1 MRKSLTITILC
12 SLFTTLLLAVDTNP
26 PPMTRPFEVTTGE
39 VRRHCPE
46 LLGADKDGVDA
57 VELTG
62 PGRLSVSDEYTCF
75 GNTSFK
81 LDIDGAGKFLV
92 AFKKPFVFES
102 DVSGLEFWL
111 IGTMNK
117 VFPDQRFECTDGN
130 GKHFQLIPNN
140 GCLWGNT
147 SWWAATL
154 AFFTT
159 RTVFPITVNGISFNI
174 GEKAVGN
181 CLYFDTFGAFKRPPV
196 TVPDTRFWLQFPHDP
211 AGVSP
216 RPQDANYS
224 NPSEMQEGHTFK
236 YTGSDGNLEYAYTPK
251 TGTLS
256 DLTATIDGKSFF
268 PAKNAG
274 FRAKVGDVVFAPED
288 TDITATLRAIVSNYN
303 WLRTFWRL
311 EKNGRHLDYELSLS
325 ISGRTLTAEFKSE
338 SLAIRSLDAGFI
350 EGVPS
355 PRLFRLANL
364 CNSRSDVNLMVCND
378 FFVSVLCDWTYSQ
391 ATALIDDR
399 PYRLEAYG
407 TPRDIEMQPAYA
419 GILGENS
426 ARVTGGAIYM
436 PKTDGMRNAP
446 NEKLRITVGPTLES
460 VMPRNPNPQ
469 SKYYDETARL
479 IYMTRSYCVGDP
491 ASVENEIAMVKL
503 FHDYGARDLFL
514 RYHTEL
520 SHVPAFN
527 FIRLSRTFDSCQDFG
542 GSSGLKHLVSNLRKY
557 VKRVGPYENHM
568 AVAGLSADF
577 KFEEL
582 SLAPNKEMT
591 WSLRL
596 KPAAMHRA
604 QADFSPFYARY
615 YGWNGVY
622 YDQMSAIEPWALT
635 DFDADAPGAGRF
647 IEVLRNNCIV
657 TSKLSE
663 HYNGP
668 VWSEGQAN
676 HFYAGYLDTGY
687 MQTQHPFD
695 AHIVDYTLRE
705 MNAVMHSNGYDLIGQ
720 REPDKGIDFMLASE
734 ISLGSMG
741 HIWDGINATTYFGGF
756 RGTPQIWRNAL
767 KSYFMLR
774 QLQELYAF
782 TTPERILYYI
792 DGKEITATDML
803 RGNHENS
810 AMIHTIY
817 KNGLEVWTN
826 KNKAKAWEITV
837 DGKALTLPP
846 NGYAAFKQGVLTEYS
861 ALVNGNRVDYSNGP
875 LYTYFDTRDTRA
887 SFDGI
892 TASGGAFLLV
902 KRNGNTV
909 LLQLPFTKE
918 ETVEGL
924 TFTTATPCDQDGK
937 PIAAVFSIAN
947 GIIKTQ
953 KEHFMYLLQR

>member
-12 SLFTTLLLAVDTNP
+12 SLFSTLLFAVDRTP
-26 PPMTRPFEVTTGE
+26 PSMTRPFEVTTGE

-46 LLGADKDGVDA
+46 LLGADKDGLDA
-57 VELTG
+57 VEFTG

-75 GNTSFK
+75 GNTSYK

-147 SWWAATL
+147 SWWASTL

-159 RTVFPITVNGISFNI
+159 GTVFPITVNGISFNI

-211 AGVSP
+211 AGISP

-288 TDITATLRAIVSNYN
+288 TDITATLRAIVSNNN

-325 ISGRTLTAEFKSE
+325 ISGRTLTAEFTSD

-436 PKTDGMRNAP
+436 PKTDGTRNAP
-446 NEKLRITVGPTLES
+446 NEKLRITVGPSLES

-527 FIRLSRTFDSCQDFG
+527 FIRLSRTFDSCQNFG
-542 GSSGLKHLVSNLRKY
+542 GSSGLKHLVSSLRKY
-557 VKRVGPYENHM
+557 VKRVGPYENHL

-604 QADFSPFYARY
+604 QADFSPYYSRY

-687 MQTQHPFD
+687 LQTQHPFD

-720 REPDKGIDFMLASE
+720 GEPDKGLDFLLASE

-741 HIWDGINATTYFGGF
+741 HIWDGINATTYFGRF

-782 TTPERILYYI
+782 TSPEKILYCI
-792 DGKEITATDML
+792 DGKEITATEML

-810 AMIHTIY
+810 AMIHTVY

-826 KNKAKAWEITV
+826 KNKTKHWEIIL
-837 DGKALTLPP
+837 DGTAITLPP
-846 NGYAAFKQGVLTEYS
+846 NGYAAFKKGAITEYS
-861 ALVNGNRVDYSNGP
+861 ALVNGSRIDYSNGP
-875 LYTYFDTRDTRA
+875 LYTYFDTRDAKA

-892 TASGGAFLLV
+892 TASGGAFLLE
-902 KRNGNTV
+902 KRDGSTV
-909 LLQLPFTKE
+909 LIQLPFTKE

-924 TFTTATPCDQDGK
+924 NYIKATPCNQDGQ
-937 PIAAVFSIAN
+937 PISAEIPIVN
-947 GIIKTQ
+947 GTLKTQ
-953 KEHFMYLLQR
+953 KEHFLYRLMQ

>member
-1 MRKSLTITILC
+1 
-12 SLFTTLLLAVDTNP
+12 
-26 PPMTRPFEVTTGE
+26 MTRPFEVTTGE
-39 VRRHCPE
+39 VHRHCPE
-46 LLGADKDGVDA
+46 LLGADKDGLDA
-57 VELTG
+57 VELSG
-62 PGRLSVSDEYTCF
+62 PGRLSLSDEYTCF
-75 GNTSFK
+75 GNTSYK
-81 LDIDGAGKFLV
+81 LDIDGPGKFLV
-92 AFKKPFVFES
+92 SFKKPFVFES
-102 DVSGLEFWL
+102 DVSGLEVWL

-117 VFPDQRFECTDGN
+117 VFPDQRFECIDGD
-130 GKHFQLIPNN
+130 GKPFQLIPNN

-159 RTVFPITVNGISFNI
+159 GTVFPVTVNGISFNI

-196 TVPDTRFWLQFPHDP
+196 TVPDTRFWLPFPNDP

-224 NPSEMQEGHTFK
+224 NSFTK
-236 YTGSDGNLEYAYTPK
+236 TNDGFVFAYKGTDDTLEYTYTPK
-251 TGTLS
+251 TGTLN
-256 DLTATIDGKSFF
+256 DLTATMDGKSFH

-274 FRAKVGDVVFAPED
+274 FRAKVGDVEFTPED
-288 TDITATLRAIVSNYN
+288 ADVTATLRAIVPNNN

-311 EKNGRHLDYELSLS
+311 EKGGKHLDYELALS

-338 SLAIRSLDAGFI
+338 SLAIRSLDAGYVDGI
-350 EGVPS
+350 TS

-364 CNSRSDVNLMVCND
+364 CNSRSDVSLMVCNEC
-378 FFVSVLCDWTYSQ
+378 FASVMCDWYYSQ

-419 GILGENS
+419 KVLGDGS
-426 ARVTGGAIYM
+426 ARLTGGTIYM
-436 PKTDGMRNAP
+436 PKTDGTRNAP
-446 NEKLRITVGPTLES
+446 NEKLRITVGSTLES
-460 VMPRNPNPQ
+460 VMPRNPNPRA
-469 SKYYDETARL
+469 KYYDETARL

-491 ASVENEIAMVKL
+491 ASVNREIAMVKR

-527 FIRLSRTFDSCQDFG
+527 FMRLSRTFDSCQDFG
-542 GSSGLKHLVSNLRKY
+542 GSAGLRHLVGSLRNY

-604 QADFSPFYARY
+604 QADFSPYYAKY

-647 IEVLRNNCIV
+647 IEALRNNCIV
-657 TSKLSE
+657 TSKLAE

-687 MQTQHPFD
+687 LQTQHPFD

-720 REPDKGIDFMLASE
+720 GEPDKGLDFLLASE

-756 RGTPQIWRNAL
+756 RGTKEVWRNAL

-782 TTPERILYYI
+782 TTPEQILYCI
-792 DGKEITATDML
+792 DGKEMTATEML
-803 RGNHENS
+803 RGNQVNS

-817 KNGLEVWTN
+817 GNGLEVWTN
-826 KNKAKAWEITV
+826 KNKEKNWDITV
-837 DGKALTLPP
+837 NGKSITLPR

-861 ALVNGNRVDYSNGP
+861 AIVNGNRVDYSKGP
-875 LYTYFDTRDTRA
+875 LYTYFDTRDAKAT
-887 SFDGI
+887 FDGI
-892 TASGGAFLLV
+892 TASGGAFLLE
-902 KRNGNTV
+902 KHDGNTV
-909 LLQLPFTKE
+909 LIQLPFTKG
-918 ETVEGL
+918 ETIENL
-924 TFTTATPCDQDGK
+924 PFHKAIPCDQDGK
-937 PIAAVFSIAN
+937 PAAPAFNLEN
-947 GIIKTQ
+947 GTLKTQ
-953 KEHFMYLLQR
+953 EAYFMYRLE

>member
-1 MRKSLTITILC
+1 MRKYLTFTLLC
-12 SLFTTLLLAVDTNP
+12 SFYSTILLAVGTTP
-26 PPMTRPFEVTTGE
+26 PSMTRPFEVTTGE

-46 LLGADKDGVDA
+46 LLGADKDGLDA
-57 VELTG
+57 VELSG
-62 PGRLSVSDEYTCF
+62 PGRLSISDEYTCF
-75 GNTSFK
+75 GNTSYK
-81 LDIDGAGKFLV
+81 LDIDGAGRFLV
-92 AFKKPFVFES
+92 AFKKPFVFDS
-102 DVSGLEFWL
+102 DVSGLEFWI

-130 GKHFQLIPNN
+130 GKAFQLLPNN

-154 AFFTT
+154 AFFRTG
-159 RTVFPITVNGISFNI
+159 TVFPVTVNGISFSI

-196 TVPDTRFWLQFPHDP
+196 TVPDTRYWLQFPYDP
-211 AGVSP
+211 HGISP
-216 RPQDANYS
+216 RPQDTNYLNS
-224 NPSEMQEGHTFK
+224 FTKTN
-236 YTGSDGNLEYAYTPK
+236 DGFVFTYKGTDGTLEYTYTPK
-251 TGTLS
+251 TGTLN
-256 DLTATIDGKSFF
+256 DLAVTMNGKRFF

-274 FRAKVGDVVFAPED
+274 FRAKVGNVEFTPED
-288 TDITATLRAIVSNYN
+288 SNVTATLRALVPNNN

-311 EKNGRHLDYELSLS
+311 EKDGNHLDYELALS
-325 ISGRTLTAEFKSE
+325 ICGHTLTAEFKSE
-338 SLAIRSLDAGFI
+338 SLSIRSLDAGFVDGI
-350 EGVPS
+350 S
-355 PRLFRLANL
+355 APRLFRLANL
-364 CNSRSDVNLMVCND
+364 CNSRSDVNLMVCNEC
-378 FFVSVLCDWTYSQ
+378 FASVLCDWTYSQ

-419 GILGENS
+419 GILGESS
-426 ARVTGGAIYM
+426 ARLTGGAIYM

-446 NEKLRITVGPTLES
+446 NEKLRITVGSTLES
-460 VMPRNPNPQ
+460 VMPRNPNP
-469 SKYYDETARL
+469 KAKFYDETARL

-491 ASVENEIAMVKL
+491 ASVEREIAMVKR

-520 SHVPAFN
+520 SHVPATN
-527 FIRLSRTFDSCQDFG
+527 FMRLSRSFDSCQDFG
-542 GSSGLKHLVSNLRKY
+542 GGAGLKHLVSSLRKY

-604 QADFSPFYARY
+604 QADFSPYYAKY

-635 DFDADAPGAGRF
+635 DFDAEAPGAGRF

-687 MQTQHPFD
+687 LQTQHPFD

-720 REPDKGIDFMLASE
+720 GKPDKGLDFLLTSE

-741 HIWDGINATTYFGGF
+741 HIWDGINGTTYFGGF
-756 RGTPQIWRNAL
+756 RGTQEVWRNAL

-782 TTPERILYYI
+782 TMPQRILYCI
-792 DGKEITATDML
+792 DGKEMTATEML
-803 RGNHENS
+803 RANLTNS

-817 KNGLEVWTN
+817 SNGLEVWTN
-826 KNKAKAWEITV
+826 KNKEKSWDITMN
-837 DGKALTLPP
+837 GKAITLPT
-846 NGYAAFKQGVLTEYS
+846 NGYAAFKQGTLTEYS
-861 ALVNGNRVDYSNGP
+861 AIVNGNRVDYSQGP
-875 LYTYFDTRDTRA
+875 LYTYFDTRDAKTT
-887 SFDGI
+887 FNGI
-892 TASGGAFLLV
+892 TASGGAFLLE
-902 KRNGNTV
+902 KRDSNT
-909 LLQLPFTKE
+909 LLIPLPFTKE
-918 ETVEGL
+918 ETVENL
-924 TFTTATPCDQDGK
+924 PFTRAIPCDQ
-937 PIAAVFSIAN
+937 N
-947 GIIKTQ
+947 GTPCAPAFNLGNSTIKTQ
-953 KEHFMYLLQR
+953 EAHFMYRLE